1 MSALSLF
8 LESFGMSGSMG
19 KVFPRVKKNMMGQV
33 GNPFPKA
40 GIRLPG
46 MNQRKRPVMEVLVE
60 NMTEIMK
67 LPGNEDVSTGPAL
80 ADKAKVDR
88 KTVYNILEKRHIP
101 KIDMVEKIAKALK
114 VDTFLLLM
122 PVELKGFAL
131 VSKAYSASDE
141 RGREILL
148 DLADSMI
155 KKSERSK
162 NSEAF
167 RA

>member
-1 MSALSLF
+1 MA
-8 LESFGMSGSMG
+8 EIMG
-19 KVFPRVKKNMMGQV
+19 KAFPNVKKNLV
-33 GNPFPKA
+33 RRSGNPFPKA
-40 GIRLPG
+40 GIRLPA
-46 MNQRKRPVMEVLVE
+46 MNQRKRTAMEVLVD
-60 NMTEIMK
+60 NMVEIMK

-101 KIDMVEKIAKALK
+101 KIDMVEKIARALK